1 MTKAKETKK
10 ETAPKKE
17 AAPKDIKNGVT
28 RPGAGTKTGRV
39 WEIADKISADTNAP
53 AMRKPVLDEAVKQEI
68 NESTAATQYGKWRKY
83 HGLVGTGRAAKTEEA
98 APAE

>member
-1 MTKAKETKK
+1 MTKKTEDKK
-10 ETAPKKE
+10 GKAKKE
-17 AAPKDIKNGVT
+17 AVVKDTKNGVT

-39 WEIADKISADTNAP
+39 WDIADKISAKTNEP

-83 HGLVGTGRAAKTEEA
+83 HGLVGTGRPAKETKAA
-98 APAE
+98 